1 MLKLAVALKWYT
13 CVHSNSSHVTAS
25 LLETSLLSLISFLR
39 LLFAGPS
46 LAPERPRHN
55 SPLSCEARMW
65 YFHVVLEMAFPCLQ
79 CQLPLSPP
87 PTVPSMYRHNVPVLV
102 STAHLQINWIF
113 YFLFCTA
120 PQCPLSPLP
129 LWPFPSRFP
138 ISCVPCSTITQLL
151 TDGVQAAEWDVI
163 DISVLLASLRLLFRY
178 WRVCLPAVC
187 LLHLDGAAY

>member
-1 MLKLAVALKWYT
+1 MSRRLFWKHHFCPWSHSFACSLLAHPWLQSGPDTTHRCHVRPECDISMLSLKWLFLA
-13 CVHSNSSHVTAS
+13 CNV
-25 LLETSLLSLISFLR
+25 SFHW
-39 LLFAGPS
+39 A
-46 LAPERPRHN
+46 
-55 SPLSCEARMW
+55 
-65 YFHVVLEMAFPCLQ
+65 
-79 CQLPLSPP
+79 P

>member
-1 MLKLAVALKWYT
+1 MIHLRPQQLQPCHGVSFGNITFVPDLIPSPALCWPILGSSAAQTQLTAVMW
-13 CVHSNSSHVTAS
+13 
-25 LLETSLLSLISFLR
+25 
-39 LLFAGPS
+39 GP
-46 LAPERPRHN
+46 N
-55 SPLSCEARMW
+55 
-65 YFHVVLEMAFPCLQ
+65 VIFPC
-79 CQLPLSPP
+79 CPWNGFSLPAMSASTEPPPHP